1 MFMYLKGMGDVD
13 ANEKQEANLFFFSL
27 LMSTILVY
35 NSDKVFTSDDF
46 ERLSSLLTLSERVK
60 IKEDAPAQKAML
72 NEELPKFIWLLR
84 NFQSSLCDTTIAQRL
99 EKELDEQ
106 TTEKKLNKRQIENF
120 DRNNAIRAQI
130 KSSFKSIEAFKIA
143 RPLPPRGSSIN
154 DEIFIAELK
163 DYDLEK
169 LDDFG
174 RDVSEFVNKVIRMS
188 KESKKK
194 IAKNEVNGST
204 FALFL
209 KKLVERLNSNETFFV
224 QSSYELIMKQLA
236 EEKVNEAKQLL
247 QTRIDQLQLPKESSI
262 LKSDFDTI
270 GKQALEVLNS
280 SISPKE
286 LEKAV
291 ATYREFETRQID
303 VVVQKNNEKIYAY
316 NVEKVLQPKFDALV
330 EQVKKDASIKTYEQ
344 FERKLNECR
353 EFSANF
359 FTGDE
364 WKNDV
369 KKYMET
375 KKDQINLL
383 EELVRKNS
391 EVKDSENGQNKKSTL
406 EKCGDFLE
414 KMTPLITA
422 ATPLVTAAT
431 PLATAV
437 LAPPKPSGQEA
448 FYENITPLAKLLGDS
463 FTKSDSSVSS
473 ASTSQTKS
481 EIKPLSVVPSSNREV
496 MDTTEQRKT
505 NFQLN
510 NMSQKRQAGSDK
522 KKLAFQDLASKVTQ
536 TRNQPRDIPAGNTV
550 FAAPAP
556 PKAEN
561 GSDKK

>member
-1 MFMYLKGMGDVD
+1 MGDVD
-13 ANEKQEANLFFFSL
+13 ADEKQEANLFFLSL

-46 ERLSSLLTLSERVK
+46 ERLSSLLTLSKRVK
-60 IKEDAPAQKAML
+60 IKEDTLAQKEMEEWSNGEIEECL
-72 NEELPKFIWLLR
+72 KEELPKFIWLLR
-84 NFQSSLCDTTIAQRL
+84 NFQSSLCGITIAQRL
-99 EKELDEQ
+99 ERELDEQ

-130 KSSFKSIEAFKIA
+130 KTSFKSIEAFKIT

-154 DEIFIAELK
+154 DEQFIAELK

-169 LDDFG
+169 LGDFG
-174 RDVSEFVNKVIRMS
+174 RDVSEFVNKVIRMC

-209 KKLVERLNSNETFFV
+209 KKLVERLNSNKTFFV

-247 QTRIDQLQLPKESSI
+247 QTGIDQLQLPKELSK
-262 LKSDFDTI
+262 LKSDFEKI
-270 GKQALEVLNS
+270 GKQALEVFNS
-280 SISPKE
+280 SLSPKE

-303 VVVQKNNEKIYAY
+303 VVVKKNNEKIYAY

-330 EQVKKDASIKTYEQ
+330 EQVKKDTSIKTYEQ
-344 FERKLNECR
+344 FERKLSECR

-359 FTGDE
+359 FAGDE
-364 WKNDV
+364 WRNDV

-391 EVKDSENGQNKKSTL
+391 EVKDSENDQNKKSFL
-406 EKCGDFLE
+406 DQCGNLLE
-414 KMTPLITA
+414 KM
-422 ATPLVTAAT
+422 TPLVTAAT

-437 LAPPKPSGQEA
+437 LATPKPSGQEA
-448 FYENITPLAKLLGDS
+448 FYENITPLAKLLGDT
-463 FTKSDSSVSS
+463 FIKSDSSVSS

-481 EIKPLSVVPSSNREV
+481 EIKPLSGVPSSNREV
-496 MDTTEQRKT
+496 MDTAQQKQT
-505 NFQLN
+505 NFLLN
-510 NMSQKRQAGSDK
+510 NMSQKRQPGSDK
-522 KKLAFQDLASKVTQ
+522 NRLALQNLASQ
-536 TRNQPRDIPAGNTV
+536 GAQARNQPREISASNTV